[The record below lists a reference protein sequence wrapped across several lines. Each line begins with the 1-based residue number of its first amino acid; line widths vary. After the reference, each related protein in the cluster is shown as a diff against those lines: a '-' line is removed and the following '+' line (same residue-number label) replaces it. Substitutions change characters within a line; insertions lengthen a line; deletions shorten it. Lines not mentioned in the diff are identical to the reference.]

1 MAIRCSVNSISGASC
16 DKPATYR
23 CTDTVKP
30 SYWCN
35 DHAVPSVCCVR
46 DTGLS
51 DLLRQLE
58 VTNHLW
64 ESHQDLLLLWTVA
77 SMGVN

>member
-23 CTDTVKP
+23 CTDTDP
-30 SYWCN
+30 TSYWCN

-46 DTGLS
+46 DVYLM
-51 DLLRQLE
+51 RQLE

-64 ESHQDLLLLWTVA
+64 ESHQDLNLLWAVA